1 MSSLSRDWVWMA
13 VPKEEGGVGDT
24 PYTPAPRIHLAKTP
38 FSFRNPLNVLNA
50 MAIFLWVAAAQTA
63 VRVHQSIVPADAAL
77 CICDVSLS
85 VQGEEKEQQ
94 ERGSGVYHRLQSCLQ
109 LQLLFD
115 NMCGFISFTCQRW
128 IRGLF
133 DYCAP
138 RFHFLSARWLS
149 ASYHSR
155 FRHSSSVDTKK
166 VTTHTHAHSFTSM
179 SARPRMMTNTCSEQ
193 KDSQAA

>member
-13 VPKEEGGVGDT
+13 VPVEGGVPHT
-24 PYTPAPRIHLAKTP
+24 PLHPPSIRPRRRLHFAILST
-38 FSFRNPLNVLNA
+38 FSMQWRF
-50 MAIFLWVAAAQTA
+50 FLWVAAAQTA
-63 VRVHQSIVPADAAL
+63 VRVHQSIVPADA
-77 CICDVSLS
+77 SLYLRC
-85 VQGEEKEQQ
+85 VIECTDCWG
-94 ERGSGVYHRLQSCLQ
+94 ERGEGVYHRLQSRLQ

-115 NMCGFISFTCQRW
+115 NMCGFISFTCKQW

-166 VTTHTHAHSFTSM
+166 VTSHTHTHRHSHM
-179 SARPRMMTNTCSEQ
+179 STRPRMMTNTCSTQ